1 MNFLAVGDVVVHFDV
16 DWDVPVGLVLLVQ
29 RELGI
34 VEVVRQELGTVA
46 VVRQELGTV
55 AVVLQVLEIVAVVLQ
70 VHVQPEP
77 GIVGAEVHLVVAVA
91 ALLANYRPFGHLL
104 VAEDLVA
111 VLDNCRSNA
120 DDQKICTTT
129 VASNIGLTGS

>member
-1 MNFLAVGDVVVHFDV
+1 M
-16 DWDVPVGLVLLVQ
+16 GLVLVVLLVQ

-55 AVVLQVLEIVAVVLQ
+55 AVVRQVLGTVAVVLQVLEIVAVVLQ

-77 GIVGAEVHLVVAVA
+77 GIVRAEVHLVVVVA

-111 VLDNCRSNA
+111 VLEPQLLHFVEEPVQDCF
-120 DDQKICTTT
+120 DC
-129 VASNIGLTGS
+129 